1 MSDPAPQR
9 SSWHRLV
16 TRVRVPLSFAVVAL
30 FLWLDWRRGVRPHRI
45 TWFGA
50 TPDPIGLAGCAVVLA
65 GVAIR
70 AWAAG
75 TIHKAKKVSREGP
88 YALVRHPLYL
98 GSLLIALGFCLVI
111 GDPINFAVVL
121 ILALAIYGPKVRAE
135 EKEMGEKFGTEYDDY
150 RREVPAVIP
159 WKLPAAVSHAWQ
171 AEVYLRHREYR
182 AGLTALVV
190 LGLLEFYTLY
200 IM

>member
-1 MSDPAPQR
+1 MHDSPVGSRFA
-9 SSWHRLV
+9 RLV
-16 TRVRVPLSFAVVAL
+16 TRVRVPFSFAVVAL

-50 TPDPIGLAGCAVVLA
+50 APDPVGLVGCAVALA

-75 TIHKAKKVSREGP
+75 TIVKAKKVSREGP

-98 GSLLIALGFCLVI
+98 GSLLIAFGFCLVI
-111 GDPINFAVVL
+111 GDPINFAVILVL
-121 ILALAIYGPKVRAE
+121 AGCLYGPKVRAE
-135 EKEMGEKFGTEYDDY
+135 EGEMRAKFGGEYDDY
-150 RREVPAVIP
+150 SRDVPAVIP
-159 WKLPAAVSHAWQ
+159 WKLPGSITHAWQ
-171 AEVYLRHREYR
+171 WEIYSRHREYR
-182 AGLTALVV
+182 AGLTALAA
-190 LGLLEFYTLY
+190 LALLEIYTLY